1 MVGRLSWRN
10 AVRVIVYWT
19 CGRRDDEG
27 RRVSA
32 RASECEL
39 RSREVHDLEVKQ
51 LFLEL
56 AQQWRHMAAQ
66 WAELLAERG
75 R

>member
-1 MVGRLSWRN
+1 MLRRPSMSSYIGRAGDVMTKVEEYR
-10 AVRVIVYWT
+10 
-19 CGRRDDEG
+19 
-27 RRVSA
+27 A

>member
-1 MVGRLSWRN
+1 MTKVEEYR
-10 AVRVIVYWT
+10 
-19 CGRRDDEG
+19 
-27 RRVSA
+27 A

>member
-1 MVGRLSWRN
+1 VSSYIGR
-10 AVRVIVYWT
+10 AGDVMT
-19 CGRRDDEG
+19 K
-27 RRVSA
+27 
-32 RASECEL
+32 
-39 RSREVHDLEVKQ
+39 SREVHDLEVKQ